1 MNPLPTE
8 AVLRAV
14 IESPQGIVV
23 FALDREYRYL
33 AFNENHR
40 QTMAAIWS
48 VEIRVGHS
56 MLDYISRE
64 DDREKARQNFDRAL
78 AGEHFTLVEAYG
90 EEGLSR
96 RYYEDVYSP
105 IVDEQGS
112 VIGLTLYLTDI
123 TEQKRVQDELASHR
137 THLERLV
144 RERTHDLERSN
155 LDLKQFTSV
164 ASHELKSPLRR
175 ISSFV
180 DLLVDEYGSGLPSEA
195 HEYLDHILEGVQ
207 DFREVVDSLLVY
219 SLVDTDHQ
227 TKEVVDPNQVVAK
240 ALRTL
245 TALVKNTRT
254 TVTVERL
261 PSRLE
266 ADPTLLRQVFENLV
280 SNAIKFNTTGRGR
293 EVSVRAR
300 RSDDDWEFIVTDN
313 GPGLSPDLQE
323 KVFAMFQ
330 RLRPDVE
337 GTGIGLALCKKIVS
351 IHRGRIWYEP
361 NPEGEGTAFHFTI
374 PGKT

>member
-1 MNPLPTE
+1 M
-8 AVLRAV
+8 RALWNV
-14 IESPQGIVV
+14 DIQ
-23 FALDREYRYL
+23 
-33 AFNENHR
+33 
-40 QTMAAIWS
+40 
-48 VEIRVGHS
+48 VGRS
-56 MLDYISRE
+56 MLDYISRR
-64 DDREKARQNFDRAL
+64 DDREKAKLNFDRAL
-78 AGEHFTLVEAYG
+78 SGEHFTLVEAYG

-105 IVDEQGS
+105 ILDDQGI

-123 TEQKRVQDELASHR
+123 TEQKRAQDELAAHR
-137 THLERLV
+137 LHLEHLV
-144 RERTHDLERSN
+144 QERTHDLERSN
-155 LDLKQFTSV
+155 LDLKQFASV

-180 DLLVDEYGSGLPSEA
+180 DLLVDEHGSGLPAEA
-195 HEYLDHILEGVQ
+195 HEYLEHIVEGVQ

-219 SLVDTDHQ
+219 SLVETDHQ
-227 TKEVVDPNQVVAK
+227 MRNVVDPNVVVAK

-245 TALVKNTRT
+245 TTLVKSTRT

-261 PSRLE
+261 PSRLV

-300 RSDDDWEFIVTDN
+300 RGDDWEFIVTDN
-313 GPGLSPDLQE
+313 GPGLDPDLQE

-337 GTGIGLALCKKIVS
+337 GTGIGLALCKKIVG
-351 IHRGRIWYEP
+351 IHRGNIWYEP
-361 NPEGEGTAFHFTI
+361 GPEGVGTAFHFTI
-374 PGKT
+374 PAHDPGDG